1 MLFQTLLNLILVV
14 VVKLPPPSAS
24 YRVENLL
31 IDFDCGHL
39 ADTMDSICRTYQ
51 EFNDTRAVRSAR
63 DASFSASVSMYDP
76 GSKIAVRQ
84 VYHPRGR
91 KLGVKFTVPDARLG
105 KQEAMTVSR
114 EAAHTFIKTQNYNRR
129 RRNSDTTDNTSST
142 NVYDECCSEKT
153 LKTCVFDEI
162 AQYCEQLEDGI
173 YVSS

>member
-1 MLFQTLLNLILVV
+1 MLSQTLLNLILVV
-14 VVKLPPPSAS
+14 VVMVPLPSAS
-24 YRVENLL
+24 YRVDNLL

-39 ADTMDSICRTYQ
+39 ADTMDSICRTYK

-63 DASFSASVSMYDP
+63 DTSLSGSVSMQGP
-76 GSKIAVRQ
+76 GSEVAVSQ
-84 VYHPRGR
+84 LYHPRGR
-91 KLGVKFTVPDARLG
+91 KLGVRLTVTDARLG
-105 KQEAMTVSR
+105 EQEATTVSR
-114 EAAHTFIKTQNYNRR
+114 EAANTFIKTQNYHRR
-129 RRNSDTTDNTSST
+129 RRDSDTTDNTSST